1 MCKQIDSIEQDTT
14 LNIDIIKA
22 NGAEPQQNLKWMCV
36 LIERYPTAGTGSSP
50 GSLDELFET
59 GSSN

>member
-1 MCKQIDSIEQDTT
+1 
-14 LNIDIIKA
+14 
-22 NGAEPQQNLKWMCV
+22 V

-59 GSSN
+59 GSSNWF